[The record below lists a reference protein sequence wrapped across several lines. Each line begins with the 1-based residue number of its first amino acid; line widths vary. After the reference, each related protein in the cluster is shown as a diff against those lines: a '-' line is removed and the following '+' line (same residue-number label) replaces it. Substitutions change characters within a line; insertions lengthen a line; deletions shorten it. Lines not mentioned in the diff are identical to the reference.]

1 MKVINLYGG
10 PGCGKSTMAAAV
22 FTCMK
27 LKGYN
32 VELVTEYAKDLV
44 WDNRLED
51 MLDQQEYIFAKQN
64 HRLHRLRDHVDYVV
78 TDSPLMLSIVY
89 PNALTWPAYHEFC
102 DFVRATNLTY
112 DNMNFFLN
120 RFGADKFQEV
130 GRAHNYDQSV
140 DLDHQIRYMLTND
153 IRTPY
158 TDISAQ
164 SETIEDL
171 METADE
177 IMRLTVNTSS

>member
-1 MKVINLYGG
+1 MKVINLFGG

-22 FTCMK
+22 FTYMK
-27 LKGYN
+27 FKGHN

-78 TDSPLMLSIVY
+78 TDSPLLLSTIY

-102 DFVRATNLTY
+102 EFVRATNLTY
-112 DNMNFFLN
+112 TNMNFFLN
-120 RFGADKFQEV
+120 RLGEEHFQEV
-130 GRAHNYDQSV
+130 GRAHNFAQSV
-140 DLDHQIRYMLTND
+140 DLDNQIRYMLTND

-158 TDISAQ
+158 IDISAQ
-164 SETIEDL
+164 SASIEDL
-171 METADE
+171 METAEE
-177 IMRLTVNTSS
+177 IARLSINTSD